1 MKHLNLTSS
10 RIIIPLILILVTLSV
25 LGLAHPVLTAQAAPP
40 AQEGTAEP
48 TAEPTS
54 EPTSEPT
61 AEPTSE
67 PTAEPTSEPTAEPT
81 AEPTSEPSG
90 LTLEVTGPTNVTVGD
105 TFEVSVVA
113 KNIPDPGIF
122 GYQFWLN
129 WDDAVLSPVSG
140 TLVLS
145 TDFPL
150 QAQREV
156 SVNQLKLAASREGDV
171 GDLTGPLTLLTWTF
185 QANSLTEPDATTLS
199 LAEWKVGRKGG
210 LDVPVAQV
218 INLDVVVEE
227 VEVPGVGDI
236 VGNVTGQGRAADNQA
251 DHDVTAVGDLGG
263 ILTDL
268 TDANGDFWITD
279 APADIYDV
287 TASRAG
293 FLAATCQDVVHT
305 AEALTSLANVIML
318 AGDIDSSGNI
328 DITDA
333 VAIGTVFGST
343 TPGEVADLNADG
355 EVDVLDLILMA
366 ANFGQTSAANPW
378 VCL

>member
-1 MKHLNLTSS
+1 MKRFNLTSA
-10 RIIIPLILILVTLSV
+10 RIIIPLILMLIALSV
-25 LGLAHPVLTAQAAPP
+25 LGIAHPVLTAQAAPLP
-40 AQEGTAEP
+40 QEGTPYPSPEPTGEPTGEPTSEP
-48 TAEPTS
+48 TAEPTT
-54 EPTSEPT
+54 EPTTEPT

-67 PTAEPTSEPTAEPT
+67 PTAEPT
-81 AEPTSEPSG
+81 G
-90 LTLEVTGPTNVTVGD
+90 LTLEVTGPTAVTVGD

-129 WDDAVLSPVSG
+129 WDDTVLSPVSG

-145 TDFPL
+145 SDFPL
-150 QAQREV
+150 QAQKDV
-156 SVNQLKLAASREGDV
+156 SANQLKLAASREGDV
-171 GDLTGPLTLLTWTF
+171 ADLTGPLTLLTWTF
-185 QANSLTEPDATTLS
+185 QANSATAPDATTLS

-210 LDVPVAQV
+210 IDVPVAQV
-218 INLDVVVEE
+218 IDLAVVVEA

-251 DHDVTAVGDLGG
+251 DHEVTAVGDLGG
-263 ILTDL
+263 VLTDL
-268 TDANGDFWITD
+268 TDANGDFWLND
-279 APADIYDV
+279 APADTYDV
-287 TASRAG
+287 TANRAG
-293 FLAATCQDVVHT
+293 FLAATCQDVAHT
-305 AEALTSLANVIML
+305 ADVLTSLTNVIML

-343 TPGEVADLNADG
+343 TPDEVADLNADG
-355 EVDVLDLILMA
+355 EVDILDLILMA

-378 VCL
+378 VCQ